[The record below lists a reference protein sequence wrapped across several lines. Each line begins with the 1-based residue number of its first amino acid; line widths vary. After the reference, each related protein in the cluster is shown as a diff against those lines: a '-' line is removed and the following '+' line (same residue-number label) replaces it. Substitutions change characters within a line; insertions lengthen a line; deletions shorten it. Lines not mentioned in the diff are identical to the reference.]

1 MPRFGS
7 RLPPFTT
14 HYHLLPARCVAICA
28 IVRSARCA
36 DATSTRTRH
45 HERGPRICRGL
56 HGSLPHA
63 VEDSELP
70 QRNPRRSYKRD
81 VLWKRVKAMG
91 MPCHI
96 CGLPIDYSLPAR
108 HPLSYELDEVVPVSK
123 GGDPAS
129 LANCLP
135 AHRCCNQWRSDRSMA
150 AVESVRAEVR
160 ARFGPWPSA
169 LAFCEA
175 ARAVSRGA
183 KGKSAHVTVRHPK
196 RRSGAL

>member
-1 MPRFGS
+1 MP
-7 RLPPFTT
+7 
-14 HYHLLPARCVAICA
+14 
-28 IVRSARCA
+28 
-36 DATSTRTRH
+36 
-45 HERGPRICRGL
+45 GPSCFS
-56 HGSLPHA
+56 HHA
-63 VEDSELP
+63 VEGSELP

-160 ARFGPWPSA
+160 RRFGPWPSA

-175 ARAVSRGA
+175 ARAVSRGL
-183 KGKSAHVTVRHPK
+183 KGKSAQVPVRHPK